1 MGLAGLVTTRSGP
14 GPSAA
19 GPQTDLRECP
29 QVTVVFRSGREWL
42 AVAGNAQLAGPLDPL
57 EALPMDH
64 VPGLPFRLGEGG
76 PVARGPTCIGRRRPL
91 PAGERAGDQD
101 GRPAS
106 G

>member
-1 MGLAGLVTTRSGP
+1 M
-14 GPSAA
+14 
-19 GPQTDLRECP
+19 
-29 QVTVVFRSGREWL
+29 TVLFRSGREWL

-76 PVARGPTCIGRRRPL
+76 PVARGPIHIGRRRPL

-101 GRPAS
+101 GNPAN